1 MSFLLKGKLAD
12 TTGNAL
18 SYYTIKIFDKD
29 PVMDLLGDDPLG
41 SSVTLDDGTF
51 CIDFTKDDFK
61 RPGEFWESPSNEPD
75 LYFKVFDRDGI
86 QIHETAV
93 MSTPFTPLVD
103 SGEKNECEAVVVGSG
118 FGGTIVSL
126 SLVNQLHE
134 EDKLVPDPNKRKV
147 VLLERGQWW
156 TSHEVPKSRGFNEH
170 KSADPTQHKLG
181 LREYLEAKDIPYRT
195 WAYPDN
201 VNGLSKF
208 LNTLRVID
216 RRGLYDYRI
225 SKNVHT
231 LAASGV
237 GGGSLVYANVTEKP
251 HDTVIDRWDSELGL
265 GINHTN
271 LSSYF
276 EMAKGFIGVN
286 KITTTAG
293 IGNYKLPKAKAFQ
306 DAAEKIKQE
315 SAPGIVTNETTFD
328 PLDPDQNTS
337 AEDIFAVDLSIT
349 DVPYREDEITL
360 FKKASYLLDSTGN
373 YSYSTVLDNIKNN
386 LKAQE
391 KLAVLVRKYSAESNV
406 CERQG
411 RCVLGCIPLARHLNN
426 KKIFDYLNHPAKK
439 KHFEVRAL
447 SEVYDIEP
455 LTSGSYRYRLYYM
468 DFGARDWKQASFN
481 WSMGPNSYK
490 LDVKLFRLVDGG
502 KKRILECKRLVLSAG
517 AIGSTEILLKS
528 THTTRT
534 TGQKLHLS
542 GRLGMGYSTNGDLLG
557 VVSPTKIDIHATRG
571 PTVTSAIKFNEGP
584 GFVYTIEDSSIPKM
598 FSGVS
603 KLLSRSSSF
612 RGLLGFVGSGSVQ
625 PIINMI
631 TQNPPG
637 VPLGNTS
644 LPVQISEDDLT
655 NTLLLSGMGTD
666 TSDGIVKL
674 QDSWKNNPNRDMSAL
689 NVLNVDFDPNKL
701 VPLFTKMRNTM
712 EKIAKHLGKGGSASF
727 STPLWDPAD
736 ANGSLT
742 IVLHNLGGCSMG
754 KDRNNGVVNSFGQV
768 YKGDSAVP
776 TETYLDFYVVDGGI
790 VPTSIGVNSSL
801 TISAL
806 AFRMA
811 EKIATSPNYLPVES
825 ATVGTKTIYFPN

>member
-1 MSFLLKGKLAD
+1 MSFLLKGKLTDNAN
-12 TTGNAL
+12 NAL

-29 PVMDLLGDDPLG
+29 PGIDDLLG

-51 CIDFTKDDFK
+51 SITFTKEDF
-61 RPGEFWESPSNEPD
+61 REFWESPSNEPD
-75 LYFKVFDRDGI
+75 LYLRIFDRDGN
-86 QIHETAV
+86 QIHETASL
-93 MSTPFTPLVD
+93 STPFAPLID
-103 SGEKNECEAVVVGSG
+103 PDELNKCEALVVGSG

-126 SLVNQLHE
+126 SIVNQLHE
-134 EDKLVPDPNKRKV
+134 EDKLVPDANKRKV

-156 TSHEVPKSRGFNEH
+156 LSHEVPESRGFNEQ
-170 KSADPTQHKLG
+170 KSNDPVQHKLG
-181 LREYLEAKDIPYRT
+181 IREYLEAKDIPYRT

-201 VNGLSKF
+201 INGLAQF

-225 SKNVHT
+225 SKNIHT

-251 HDTVIDRWDSELGL
+251 HDSVIDRWDSELNL
-265 GINHTN
+265 GINHTT
-271 LSSYF
+271 LSCYF

-286 KITTTAG
+286 KITTTTG
-293 IGNYKLPKAKAFQ
+293 ISNYKLRKAKAFQ
-306 DAAEKIKQE
+306 DAAEKIKKE
-315 SAPGIVTNETTFD
+315 SIPGTVTNETTFD

-349 DVPYREDEITL
+349 DIPYRKDETTL
-360 FKKASYLLDSTGN
+360 FKNASYLLDSTGN
-373 YSYSTVLDNIKNN
+373 YSYSTVLDNIQNN

-391 KLAVLVRKYSAESNV
+391 KLAVLLRKYFAEPNV

-426 KKIFDYLNHPAKK
+426 KKIFEYLSHPTKK

-455 LTSGSYRYRLYYM
+455 LTSGSYRYRLHYT
-468 DFGARDWKQASFN
+468 DFGARDWKEANFN
-481 WSMGPNSYK
+481 WTTGPTSYK
-490 LDVKLFRLVDGG
+490 LDVKLFRLIDGG
-502 KKRILECKRLVLSAG
+502 KKRTLECKRLVLAGG

-528 THTTRT
+528 VNTTRIA
-534 TGQKLHLS
+534 GQKLNLS
-542 GRLGMGYSTNGDLLG
+542 SRLGMGYSTNGDLLG
-557 VVSPTKIDIHATRG
+557 VVNPTKTDIHATRG

-598 FSGVS
+598 FSGIS
-603 KLLSRSSSF
+603 KLLSQGSSF
-612 RGLLGFVGSGSVQ
+612 RSLLGFVGSGSTQ
-625 PIINMI
+625 SIINMI
-631 TQNPPG
+631 TQNPSG

-644 LPVQISEDDLT
+644 LPIQISDEDLT

-666 TSDGIVKL
+666 TSDGVVKL
-674 QDSWKNNPNRDMSAL
+674 QDSWKNNPNRDMNAL

-701 VPLFTKMRNTM
+701 VPLFTKMRASM

-727 STPLWDPAD
+727 STPLWDSAN

-754 KDRNNGVVNSFGQV
+754 KDRDNGVVNNFGQV
-768 YKGDSAVP
+768 YKGDAAIP
-776 TETYLDFYVVDGGI
+776 TETYVDFYIVDGGI

-806 AFRMA
+806 AFRIA
-811 EKIATSPNYLPVES
+811 EKIVTSPNYLPIES
-825 ATVGTKTIYFPN
+825 AIVGTKTIYFPK